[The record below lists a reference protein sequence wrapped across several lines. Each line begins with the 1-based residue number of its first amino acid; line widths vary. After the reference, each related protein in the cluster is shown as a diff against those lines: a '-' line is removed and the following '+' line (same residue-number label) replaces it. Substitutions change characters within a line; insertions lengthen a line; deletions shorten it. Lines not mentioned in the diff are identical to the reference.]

1 MKIIWSSLR
10 RTFLLYTLLVSA
22 FSLLP
27 VTVLAQDFPSK
38 PVRLVVPYPPGS
50 GTDVLARA
58 IAQRVSTQLGQN
70 VVVENRPGA
79 NGVIAIESVV
89 KSAADGYT
97 LLFTPG
103 SPIVFNPHLYPISWN
118 MLKDLD
124 PVALV
129 ATGNFVLVGHP
140 SVPFQTLG
148 ELIAYAKN
156 NSRKLT
162 YASAGLASQAHI
174 DFEMLK
180 SGAGIDVVHV
190 PYKGGA
196 PAGVDLL
203 GGQVQLLFEA
213 LPIMLPHIRSGK
225 LKAFGVTSA
234 QRSAYLPDVPPIIDV
249 VKNFDTGLGNPWYGV
264 FAPAGT
270 PDAVLRKLNSNL
282 HKAAQAPDLQSRLPE
297 GGYVAAANTTPAE
310 FRNFVR
316 TNYELA
322 GKLIASLGLNVK

>member
-1 MKIIWSSLR
+1 MKFIWRSLL
-10 RTFLLYTLLVSA
+10 RTFLLYALLASA

-27 VTVLAQDFPSK
+27 FTVFAQDFPSK
-38 PVRLVVPYPPGS
+38 TVRLVVPYPPGS

-58 IAQRVSTQLGQN
+58 IAQRLSTQYGQS
-70 VVVENRPGA
+70 VVVENRSGA
-79 NGVIAIESVV
+79 NGVIGIESVV

-103 SPIVFNPHLYPISWN
+103 SPIVFNPHMYPISWD

-140 SVPFQTLG
+140 SVPFQTLV

-156 NSRKLT
+156 NPRRLT
-162 YASAGLASQAHI
+162 YASAGLASPAPI
-174 DFEMLK
+174 DFEMLM

-225 LKAFGVTSA
+225 LKAFAVTSA
-234 QRSAYLPDVPPIIDV
+234 KRS
-249 VKNFDTGLGNPWYGV
+249 
-264 FAPAGT
+264 
-270 PDAVLRKLNSNL
+270 
-282 HKAAQAPDLQSRLPE
+282 
-297 GGYVAAANTTPAE
+297 E
-310 FRNFVR
+310 F
-316 TNYELA
+316 
-322 GKLIASLGLNVK
+322 